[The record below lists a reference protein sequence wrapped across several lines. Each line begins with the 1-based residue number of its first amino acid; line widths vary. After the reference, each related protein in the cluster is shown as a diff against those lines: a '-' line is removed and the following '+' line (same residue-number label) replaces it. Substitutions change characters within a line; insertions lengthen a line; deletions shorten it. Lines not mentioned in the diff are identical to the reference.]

1 MEIASGTVP
10 HLLDRGG
17 GGGWDIGANRLVVF
31 TFFVIVSV
39 EVSCEW
45 DLLNVSL
52 LFKSDDL

>member
-17 GGGWDIGANRLVVF
+17 DTGANRLVVF

-39 EVSCEW
+39 EVSSCE
-45 DLLNVSL
+45 
-52 LFKSDDL
+52 